1 MLRVG
6 KVRFS
11 WFLWAYKGAI
21 LIIKRWLEKI
31 VIRKKPEHI
40 QKIAE
45 GTERVL
51 RRLET

>member
-1 MLRVG
+1 MVLC
-6 KVRFS
+6 
-11 WFLWAYKGAI
+11 ACKGAI
-21 LIIKRWLEKI
+21 LIIKGWLEKI